1 MLFPIISIT
10 CSHLFYALVW
20 LRPDLVKRGDQIIK
34 ISVGLRTIQFITMAA
49 MMYNYSIQ
57 LTYFKSK
64 LLVII
69 AGQLLNMS
77 VYHKLGLEGVYYG
90 SRFKKLP
97 MVTSFPYNMVN
108 NPQYIGCIL
117 TQYGI
122 VLFYPYNEMAIITT
136 YSIMWYMA
144 TIQIEKIPMLKQV

>member
-1 MLFPIISIT
+1 
-10 CSHLFYALVW
+10 
-20 LRPDLVKRGDQIIK
+20 
-34 ISVGLRTIQFITMAA
+34 MAA

>member
-20 LRPDLVKRGDQIIK
+20 LRPDLVGRGEQVIK
-34 ISVGLRTIQFITMAA
+34 ISIGLRTFQFIAMAA

-69 AGQLLNMS
+69 AG
-77 VYHKLGLEGVYYG
+77 
-90 SRFKKLP
+90 
-97 MVTSFPYNMVN
+97 T
-108 NPQYIGCIL
+108 
-117 TQYGI
+117 I
-122 VLFYPYNEMAIITT
+122 VKYVCVP
-136 YSIMWYMA
+136 
-144 TIQIEKIPMLKQV
+144 